1 MTYAVISSLLGDVQ
15 PSFSARLLKTR
26 QLLKLELNFCRE
38 VENVLVFFGFF
49 LVGKKSRASGCQLT
63 TRTRGSRYLYCK
75 LEGTYFRWKFGDLH
89 G

>member
-38 VENVLVFFGFF
+38 VENVLFFF
-49 LVGKKSRASGCQLT
+49 LFFFSWEEKQGLRLSADDTDTWLQILVL
-63 TRTRGSRYLYCK
+63 
-75 LEGTYFRWKFGDLH
+75 
-89 G
+89 

>member
-38 VENVLVFFGFF
+38 VENVLFFFSWEEKQGLRLSADDTDTWLQI
-49 LVGKKSRASGCQLT
+49 LVL
-63 TRTRGSRYLYCK
+63 
-75 LEGTYFRWKFGDLH
+75 
-89 G
+89 